1 MKTETEENGFID
13 PKPGTAF
20 DSRTNVLPTIDLHD
34 SWSIMISSPELM
46 SVIRKEASFL
56 SPEHQY
62 SEHQIAIDS
71 LMKKK
76 NFGLFKLFKYV
87 QFRFLS
93 SKSSQ
98 LFV

>member
-46 SVIRKEASFL
+46 SVIKKEASFL
-56 SPEHQY
+56 SPEQQY
-62 SEHQIAIDS
+62 SEHQIAFDS
-71 LMKKK
+71 YVKKK
-76 NFGLFKLFKYV
+76 EIWTFPFMFNYRKKDT
-87 QFRFLS
+87 
-93 SKSSQ
+93 
-98 LFV
+98 